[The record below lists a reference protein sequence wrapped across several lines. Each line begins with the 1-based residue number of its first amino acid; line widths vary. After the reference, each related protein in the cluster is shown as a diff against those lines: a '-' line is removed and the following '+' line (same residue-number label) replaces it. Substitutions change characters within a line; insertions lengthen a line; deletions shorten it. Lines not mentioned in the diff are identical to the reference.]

1 VVLSAIFGL
10 EMWVMARA
18 AANELL
24 STRLLVWVP

>member
-1 VVLSAIFGL
+1 MVLSAIFGL

-24 STRLLVWVP
+24 STRLLV